1 MIFFY
6 AILFFLSLWKCY
18 SKPFFWGISGVIKDY
33 IDALG
38 RNGSNGTA
46 IYYMRKIFRKT
57 HISYPDRRKYIGVPG
72 CKK

>member
-1 MIFFY
+1 M
-6 AILFFLSLWKCY
+6 
-18 SKPFFWGISGVIKDY
+18 IKDY

-57 HISYPDRRKYIGVPG
+57 HISYPLIDTSTLAYQGVRNSIFRKTLRTY
-72 CKK
+72 